1 MLPAASTLG
10 LKADVNWP
18 MGEVFAAQPELLDL
32 RLSSE
37 SKLTM
42 EALKLC
48 KALPLHFI
56 SLHTYPGGWR
66 FAHRR
71 SKHIKIE
78 PLPARSNHHHGRYVE
93 VLRCSMLWSTI
104 WHEMLPLEP
113 QSCVTS
119 TAPVRF
125 T

>member
-10 LKADVNWP
+10 LKAYVNWP

-42 EALKLC
+42 EALKPC

-56 SLHTYPGGWR
+56 SLHTYPGAGVL
-66 FAHRR
+66 HNDVR
-71 SKHIKIE
+71 STSKYQRDPI
-78 PLPARSNHHHGRYVE
+78 
-93 VLRCSMLWSTI
+93 TI
-104 WHEMLPLEP
+104 M
-113 QSCVTS
+113 
-119 TAPVRF
+119 AGM
-125 T
+125 